1 MGKYDVPACID
12 YVLEKTLRSALI
24 YIGHSMG
31 GGIFYMAMANYPQL
45 NAKIDAMISLAPSAS
60 MANMNSPLKKLAP
73 HTKSIQV
80 IHISFYTIISPIL
93 TYQWTKMVP
102 LSISVFK

>member
-1 MGKYDVPACID
+1 MGKYDVPACIN
-12 YVLEKTLRSALI
+12 YVLDNTSWKTLI

-45 NAKIDAMISLAPSAS
+45 NAKVDVMISLAPSAS
-60 MANMNSPLKKLAP
+60 MAHMNSPLKMLAP

-80 IHISFYTIISPIL
+80 I
-93 TYQWTKMVP
+93 P
-102 LSISVFK
+102 L